1 MRREFGKLGQFDV
14 LVDGAVIAGRGSGP
28 SRWLGGGFPDPED
41 VIAKLEALQQG
52 AAKPDHHNPGAPNQG
67 APQRGPDAPR

>member
-41 VIAKLEALQQG
+41 VIAKLEALQQSAQKQG
-52 AAKPDHHNPGAPNQG
+52 AQNPGT
-67 APQRGPDAPR
+67 PQRGPEAPH